1 MQTCR
6 TLRDYAEY
14 TARVRKYAAK
24 MTLSDAV
31 ELAITECIREGILK
45 EFLEQNRAEVKKV
58 SIYEYDEEKHM
69 RQEREAAWEDGKKEG
84 MEQLLLRKIKRKL
97 AKGKTIPEI
106 ADELEETEERISE
119 LIDEMNK
126 EQ

>member
-1 MQTCR
+1 M
-6 TLRDYAEY
+6 RDAKQNKSIVSQFFAE
-14 TARVRKYAAK
+14 V
-24 MTLSDAV
+24 
-31 ELAITECIREGILK
+31 
-45 EFLEQNRAEVKKV
+45 VKKV

-69 RQEREAAWEDGKKEG
+69 RQEREAAWEDGRR
-84 MEQLLLRKIKRKL
+84 QLLITKIKRKL

>member
-84 MEQLLLRKIKRKL
+84 MEQLLLSKIKRKL

>member
-1 MQTCR
+1 M
-6 TLRDYAEY
+6 RDAKQNKSIVSQFLAE
-14 TARVRKYAAK
+14 V
-24 MTLSDAV
+24 
-31 ELAITECIREGILK
+31 
-45 EFLEQNRAEVKKV
+45 VKKV

-84 MEQLLLRKIKRKL
+84 MEQLLLSKIKRKL